1 MSNPTVA
8 VVSPGDMGHGVA
20 HTLHAG
26 GLRVITCLAG
36 RSERTRALAKEAGI
50 EEVPDD
56 QTMVKEADV
65 FLSILPPD
73 KASGLAERVA
83 QALTATGAS
92 LLYADCNAVS
102 PGTVKRVAETVTAVG
117 ARFADVGIIGGPP
130 APGRSEGTVFY
141 ASGPGAEEFVELGEF
156 GLHTALL
163 GGDTGQASGLKM
175 CFAAFTKGQTAL
187 ITELLVAAK
196 RMGLYDALHQEWQ
209 RPSGRP
215 ASGSTA
221 PVSAQLQAERSIPSM
236 PPKAYRWVPEM
247 LEIAATFR
255 ELGLTPRILEG
266 ASDMYELVGH
276 TPLANETPETRV
288 RGTTVEDVVQ
298 ILAEALD

>member
-1 MSNPTVA
+1 MNNPTVA
-8 VVSPGDMGHGVA
+8 VLSPGDMGHGVG

-36 RSERTRALAKEAGI
+36 RSERSRALAKEAGI
-50 EEVPDD
+50 EDVPDD
-56 QTMVKEADV
+56 QTMVREADV
-65 FLSILPPD
+65 LLAILPPD
-73 KASGLAERVA
+73 KAPGLAERVA
-83 QALTATGAS
+83 AALKATGAS

-102 PGTVKRVAETVTAVG
+102 PNTVKRVAETVTAAG

-130 APGRSEGTVFY
+130 APGKSDSTVFY
-141 ASGPGAEEFVELGEF
+141 ASGPGAAEFVGLNQF
-156 GLHTALL
+156 GLHTQLL
-163 GGDTGQASGLKM
+163 GGDIGQASGLKM
-175 CFAAFTKGQTAL
+175 CYAAFTKGSTAL
-187 ITELLVAAK
+187 ITELLVAA
-196 RMGLYDALHQEWQ
+196 RRLGLYDALQQEWQ
-209 RPSGRP
+209 R
-215 ASGSTA
+215 STS
-221 PVSAQLQAERSIPSM
+221 SALQTARSIPSM

-255 ELGLTPRILEG
+255 DVGLTPRILEG

>member
-1 MSNPTVA
+1 MANPTVA
-8 VVSPGDMGHGVA
+8 VLSPGDMGHGVG

-36 RSERTRALAKEAGI
+36 RSERSRALATEAGI

-56 QTMVKEADV
+56 QTLVREADV
-65 FLSILPPD
+65 LLSILPPD
-73 KASGLAERVA
+73 KAPGLAERVA
-83 QALTATGAS
+83 TALKASGAS

-102 PGTVKRVAETVTAVG
+102 PSTVKRVADTVVAAG
-117 ARFADVGIIGGPP
+117 AYFADVGIIGGPP
-130 APGRSEGTVFY
+130 APGKSEGTVFY
-141 ASGPGAEEFVELGEF
+141 ASGAGAAEFVELGKF
-156 GLHTALL
+156 GLHTQLL

-175 CFAAFTKGQTAL
+175 CYAAFTKGSTAL
-187 ITELLVAAK
+187 ITELLVAAE
-196 RMGLYDALHQEWQ
+196 RLGLSSALQSEWQ
-209 RPSGRP
+209 R
-215 ASGSTA
+215 SGSA
-221 PVSAQLQAERSIPSM
+221 ALQTQRSIPSM

-255 ELGLTPRILEG
+255 DLGLTPRILEG